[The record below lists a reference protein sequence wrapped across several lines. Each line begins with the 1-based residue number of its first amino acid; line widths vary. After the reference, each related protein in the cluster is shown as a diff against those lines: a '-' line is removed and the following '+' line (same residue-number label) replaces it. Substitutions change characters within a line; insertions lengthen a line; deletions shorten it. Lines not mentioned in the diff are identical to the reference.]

1 MIKFI
6 FKVKK
11 VIKYEN
17 LNEPLNQEIKKLKE
31 CVICLGDFKKKDKC
45 KSILLWK
52 TYFSF
57 KMFIRLA

>member
-31 CVICLGDFKKKDKC
+31 CVICLGDFKKK
-45 KSILLWK
+45 I
-52 TYFSF
+52 
-57 KMFIRLA
+57 M